1 MRTAKKHNDC
11 ELLGNEIELMR
22 HIIEIQNEIDVIS
35 NRLRPALGNK
45 FVDKEIKKYGTITKQ
60 DKDKIQH
67 ALKFIELQKTY
78 ELKAL
83 RDILSEGALGSETN

>member
-1 MRTAKKHNDC
+1 MN
-11 ELLGNEIELMR
+11 NEIELMR
-22 HIIEIQNEIDVIS
+22 YIIEIQNEIDIIS

-45 FVDKEIKKYGTITKQ
+45 FVDKKIKKNRKHGTITKH

-67 ALKFIELQKTY
+67 ALKFIELQKIY